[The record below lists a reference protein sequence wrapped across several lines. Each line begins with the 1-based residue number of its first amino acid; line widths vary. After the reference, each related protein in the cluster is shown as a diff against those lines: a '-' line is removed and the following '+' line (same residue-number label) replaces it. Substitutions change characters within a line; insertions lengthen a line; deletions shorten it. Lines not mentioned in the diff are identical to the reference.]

1 MLYNSIET
9 PRKGKPLEG
18 AGRKTIGLA
27 LKQHV
32 RAAWLPKG
40 ATKDVGLMT
49 RSSAP
54 GSGFFV
60 DEEEL

>member
-40 ATKDVGLMT
+40 TDKGCGVGDPLF
-49 RSSAP
+49 
-54 GSGFFV
+54 GSEERVIFFSR
-60 DEEEL
+60 L